1 MATGRER
8 ERKLKGERSRRQ
20 KALPRIQRDTA
31 AEVKKLLRRA
41 GRDVC
46 AALAGAPSEF
56 DAFLLPRLQASIRQ
70 ALERLGA
77 GAGAVAGDGASRAWR
92 AGIDL
97 IDGPLDA
104 ALGLDAPAFRISAI
118 LPQVDA
124 RQLLAMRG
132 FLTHKMSGVA
142 TALADRINTE
152 LGLTMI
158 GTRNVGDTVRRV
170 ADILGKGGRSRALTV
185 VRTELGRAYSIAAHE
200 RQAQAAKVLPGLR
213 KEWRRSGKL
222 HSRPAHDAAD
232 GQIKDIDEPFEVG
245 GVKLMFPRD
254 PAGPPGETVNCGC
267 QSLPWMERWEIKS
280 PA

>member
-200 RQAQAAKVLPGLR
+200 RQAPGGQGPARPQEGVAALRQAA
-213 KEWRRSGKL
+213 
-222 HSRPAHDAAD
+222 
-232 GQIKDIDEPFEVG
+232 Q
-245 GVKLMFPRD
+245 
-254 PAGPPGETVNCGC
+254 PPGARRRRRPDQGHRRALRGRRRETHV
-267 QSLPWMERWEIKS
+267 
-280 PA
+280 PARPRRAMAFL